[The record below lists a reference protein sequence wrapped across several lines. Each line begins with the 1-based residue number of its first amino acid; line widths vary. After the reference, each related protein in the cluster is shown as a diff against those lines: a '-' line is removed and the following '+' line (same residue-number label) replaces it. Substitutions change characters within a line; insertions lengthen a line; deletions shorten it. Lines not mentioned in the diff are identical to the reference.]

1 MNMESQLRK
10 IAKYL
15 KAGIIDRELIGAA
28 IRYSIEKA
36 QETPGAYNPESL
48 TVSRY
53 MDTEQYSKLHL
64 ICKEICKQ
72 LGAICGSKL
81 SDDHIKKHCGQLELR
96 IDLWADEVKSID
108 IVAHVNKLFFEC
120 KGSYADKGKAMAFKL
135 SDEQWEA
142 YKSEC
147 KKRAKGGRPITKTI
161 EQYFEG
167 RCADEAPITAE
178 SKATKKPK

>member
-28 IRYSIEKA
+28 IRYSIQKA

-53 MDTEQYSKLHL
+53 MDTEQFPKLHL
-64 ICKEICKQ
+64 ICREISKQ
-72 LGAICGSKL
+72 LGSLMASK
-81 SDDHIKKHCGQLELR
+81 SSGDDIKKHGDELELR

-108 IVAHVNKLFFEC
+108 IVALVNKLFAEC
-120 KGSYADKGKAMAFKL
+120 KGSYADKGEAMAFKL
-135 SDEQWEA
+135 TDEQWEA
-142 YKSEC
+142 YK
-147 KKRAKGGRPITKTI
+147 KARAGRPITQTI
-161 EQYFEG
+161 EEYFTQ
-167 RCADEAPITAE
+167 RSKDAAKPK